1 MMVLKLGG
9 SLLSHAPVTRILQLA
24 TRTGNGQLVI
34 VPGGGVFAEQVRIT
48 QQQWQY
54 DDRTAHYMA
63 ILAMQQMALLLQSLC
78 SGLVVVNN
86 VAMIRASMQQH
97 TVIWS
102 PLSSELDAAGIPA
115 SWDITSDTLA
125 AWLAVQLSME
135 HVILLKSAE
144 FSSDSSIAQLSA
156 SGVIDKA
163 FATFVQQH
171 SLQIDCIAYH
181 QLSALA
187 ASLKAHV

>member
-1 MMVLKLGG
+1 MVLKLGG
-9 SLLSHAPVTRILQLA
+9 SLLSHAPLTQILQLA
-24 TRTGNGQLVI
+24 TKAGIGQVVI
-34 VPGGGVFAEQVRIT
+34 VPGGGVFAEQVRLT

-54 DDRTAHYMA
+54 DDQTAHYMA

-78 SGLVVVNN
+78 AGLVIVNN

-102 PLSSELDAAGIPA
+102 PLSSELDATGIPA

-125 AWLAVQLSME
+125 AWLAVQLSIE
-135 HVILLKSAE
+135 HVMLVKSAE
-144 FSSDSSIAQLSA
+144 FSADSTIAQLSA

-163 FATFVQQH
+163 FARFVQQH
-171 SLQIDCIAYH
+171 SLRIECMSYH

>member
-1 MMVLKLGG
+1 MVLKLGG
-9 SLLSHAPVTRILQLA
+9 SLLSHAPLTQILQLA
-24 TRTGNGQLVI
+24 TRAGNGQVVI
-34 VPGGGVFAEQVRIT
+34 VPGGGVFAEQVRLT

-54 DDRTAHYMA
+54 DDQTAHYMA

-78 SGLVVVNN
+78 AGLVIVNN

-102 PLSSELDAAGIPA
+102 PLSSELDATGIPA

-125 AWLAVQLSME
+125 AWLAVQLSIE
-135 HVILLKSAE
+135 HVMLVKSAE
-144 FSSDSSIAQLSA
+144 FSADSTIAQLSA

-163 FATFVQQH
+163 FARFVQQH
-171 SLQIDCIAYH
+171 SLRIECMSYH